1 MASGGDDEDLL
12 AYFHMQYRQ
21 NLLSLIR
28 KLRVTEEESPS
39 QLIHL
44 QEKKKQVRLMQKAL
58 EEKKEA
64 FREKMNVLSC
74 RWRDLHTKNA
84 QLKTHTETS
93 GRILKENEKMRVK
106 ALMKARK
113 ERERKTQKESEL
125 LRAKR
130 QLEALRNEHQE
141 LCKRVQKYSIFKKYL
156 EDVVKVSQFKGIQ
169 EIVRHYETMVRKR
182 KDLLQSRQDHKEMF
196 EQAKVLLDQY
206 TAEKEAEIL
215 QYTNDLV
222 QLQQRFDQARSDIRS
237 WENSSAEIQNATTE
251 KAQHLGTI
259 KLATLNL
266 FQLAS
271 TRLKSNLKVPVDDS
285 HRQLDMIKDFI
296 QDLTDIYMEAKHKA
310 VLKRQR
316 AAIPTEL

>member
-1 MASGGDDEDLL
+1 MAAGGDDEDLL
-12 AYFHMQYRQ
+12 AYFRMQYRQ

-44 QEKKKQVRLMQKAL
+44 QEKKKQVQLMQKAL

-84 QLKTHTETS
+84 QLKTYMETS

-156 EDVVKVSQFKGIQ
+156 EDVVKVSQSSVLNFKEIQ
-169 EIVRHYETMVRKR
+169 ETVQHYETLVRKR

-222 QLQQRFDQARSDIRS
+222 QLQQRFDQARSDICS
-237 WENSSAEIQNATTE
+237 WENSSAEIQNATAE
-251 KAQHLGTI
+251 KAQHLATI

-266 FQLAS
+266 FQSTS

-285 HRQLDMIKDFI
+285 HRQLDMIKEFI
-296 QDLTDIYMEAKHKA
+296 QDLTDIYMEVKQKD
-310 VLKRQR
+310 VLKRQ
-316 AAIPTEL
+316 